1 MAKSHAAIGQFIA
14 VLFLARDLAHRAHL
28 RTTGPGS
35 FARHEA
41 LRAFY
46 DGTDGDDDG
55 DAGIIDLADSLAEA
69 YQGCELVLID
79 IPLLDNEFPGEIKES
94 LQAQLKWIKANRYKA
109 VEREETHM
117 QNIIDEIVAL
127 YDRTIFKLHFLE

>member
-1 MAKSHAAIGQFIA
+1 MAKSHEAIGQFVG

-35 FARHEA
+35 FAAHEA
-41 LRAFY
+41 LGDFY
-46 DGTDGDDDG
+46 E
-55 DAGIIDLADSLAEA
+55 GIIGFADELTEV
-69 YQGCELVLID
+69 YQGSQLVLID
-79 IPLLDNEFPGEIKES
+79 IPLLDNEFPGEILDSIKS
-94 LQAQLKWIKANRYKA
+94 QRDWVKANRYKA
-109 VEREETHM
+109 VNREETHM

>member
-1 MAKSHAAIGQFIA
+1 MAKSHEAIGQFIA

-35 FARHEA
+35 GWKHDT
-41 LRAFY
+41 LGKFY
-46 DGTDGDDDG
+46 P
-55 DAGIIDLADSLAEA
+55 AVVELADELTET

-79 IPLLDNEFPGEIKES
+79 IPLLDNEFPGEIEES
-94 LQAQLKWIKANRYKA
+94 MKAQLKWLKANRYKA
-109 VEREETHM
+109 VEREETHL

>member
-1 MAKSHAAIGQFIA
+1 MAKSHEAIGQFIA

-35 FARHEA
+35 FAAHEA
-41 LRAFY
+41 LGEFY
-46 DGTDGDDDG
+46 P
-55 DAGIIDLADSLAEA
+55 AVVDLADTLTEA

-79 IPLLDNEFPGEIKES
+79 IPLLDNEFPGEIKQS
-94 LQAQLKWIKANRYKA
+94 MQAQLKWLKANRYKA
-109 VEREETHM
+109 VEREETHL

>member
-1 MAKSHAAIGQFIA
+1 MIGQFIA

-35 FARHEA
+35 FAAHEA
-41 LRAFY
+41 LGEFY
-46 DGTDGDDDG
+46 P
-55 DAGIIDLADSLAEA
+55 AVVDLADSLAET
-69 YQGCELVLID
+69 YQGATLELID

-94 LQAQLKWIKANRYKA
+94 LVAQRDWLKVNRYRA
-109 VEREETHM
+109 VKREDTQM

-127 YDRTIFKLHFLE
+127 YDRTIFKLHFLK